1 MKRRK
6 NLLIES
12 LVMKIKEEEEE
23 VVLFHIEVKSEEI
36 S

>member
-12 LVMKIKEEEEE
+12 LVMKIKEEEE